1 MCLEVKRT
9 VSVRNFHVVREKQKK
24 YKRIRMKRKKMSET
38 EHKRG
43 EMLPVGESRQRSYV
57 YCRVSTS

>member
-24 YKRIRMKRKKMSET
+24 YKRIRMKRKKMRET
-38 EHKRG
+38 EINVARC
-43 EMLPVGESRQRSYV
+43 Y
-57 YCRVSTS
+57 

>member
-24 YKRIRMKRKKMSET
+24 YKRNTNEEKENERDRNITFQNEFIRKLK
-38 EHKRG
+38 H
-43 EMLPVGESRQRSYV
+43 
-57 YCRVSTS
+57 

>member
-24 YKRIRMKRKKMSET
+24 YKRNTNEEKENERDRNKC
-38 EHKRG
+38 G

-57 YCRVSTS
+57 YCHVSTS